1 MFLEKLY
8 SFLVNKSFFFQ
19 TDTCLYS
26 NTHIARSR
34 TILFEVKNVYNLTS
48 NMLSC
53 LQNFLISQ
61 KCPRNLAI
69 YHVYELISDEKYVH
83 IWFYNIF
90 ELHGRNFKL
99 DVNTISN
106 FHLEISL
113 FYQLSLCHFAEYF
126 FQIPLALWF
135 ICLKSFYREKI
146 VITTVLMIQ
155 Y

>member
-1 MFLEKLY
+1 M
-8 SFLVNKSFFFQ
+8 
-19 TDTCLYS
+19 
-26 NTHIARSR
+26 
-34 TILFEVKNVYNLTS
+34 YNLTS
-48 NMLSC
+48 NMLSF
-53 LQNFLISQ
+53 LQCFLISQ

-113 FYQLSLCHFAEYF
+113 FYELSLCHFAEYF

-146 VITTVLMIQ
+146 VITTILMI
-155 Y
+155 

>member
-1 MFLEKLY
+1 
-8 SFLVNKSFFFQ
+8 
-19 TDTCLYS
+19 
-26 NTHIARSR
+26 
-34 TILFEVKNVYNLTS
+34 
-48 NMLSC
+48 MLSC
-53 LQNFLISQ
+53 LQCFLISQ
-61 KCPRNLAI
+61 KCPQNLAI
-69 YHVYELISDEKYVH
+69 YHVYELISD
-83 IWFYNIF
+83 
-90 ELHGRNFKL
+90 

-113 FYQLSLCHFAEYF
+113 FYELSLCHFAEYF

>member
-8 SFLVNKSFFFQ
+8 SFLVNKSFFFKQ
-19 TDTCLYS
+19 
-26 NTHIARSR
+26 IPAFIR
-34 TILFEVKNVYNLTS
+34 TLTLHDLEQSFLRLKMYTIYLTS
-48 NMLSC
+48 NIFSC
-53 LQNFLISQ
+53 LQCFLISQ

-113 FYQLSLCHFAEYF
+113 FYENSWHCGLFVWRVSTGRKL
-126 FQIPLALWF
+126 
-135 ICLKSFYREKI
+135 
-146 VITTVLMIQ
+146 
-155 Y
+155 

>member
-53 LQNFLISQ
+53 L
-61 KCPRNLAI
+61 
-69 YHVYELISDEKYVH
+69 
-83 IWFYNIF
+83 
-90 ELHGRNFKL
+90 
-99 DVNTISN
+99 
-106 FHLEISL
+106 L
-113 FYQLSLCHFAEYF
+113 FFD
-126 FQIPLALWF
+126 
-135 ICLKSFYREKI
+135 
-146 VITTVLMIQ
+146 
-155 Y
+155 

>member
-1 MFLEKLY
+1 M
-8 SFLVNKSFFFQ
+8 VNKSFFFQ

-53 LQNFLISQ
+53 LQCFLISQ